1 MLLIQS
7 HTTNPYINI
16 ATEEYLLKSISEPV
30 FFIYRNAPSIIIG
43 KHQNALAEINY
54 DFITKQNIPVIRRLS
69 GGGTVFHD
77 LGNINFCFIQTGPEG
92 RLIDFK
98 RYTQPIIDLLNQYG
112 LKASLGQKNELLVH
126 GLKFSGNAEHVFRN
140 RVMHH
145 GTILFLADLWQLE
158 ESIRVTSGRFID
170 KAVASNRSRVT
181 NIGPLLSPPV
191 SIEDFCEHLMTF
203 VAEQNLSNANYE
215 LTDVDNQ
222 SINQLVEEK
231 YHTWEWNFGYSPN
244 YQLDHWVLL
253 RGKNRRVIV
262 SVEKGL
268 ITKVEIEQQPELS
281 TQLTQLFNQCLH
293 RQTELV
299 QKINHPKN
307 INISISAED
316 ILTLFF

>member
-7 HTTNPYINI
+7 HTTNPYTNI
-16 ATEEYLLKSISEPV
+16 ATEEYLLKSMSEPV

-54 DFITKQNIPVIRRLS
+54 DFITNHNIPVIRRLS

-77 LGNINFCFIQTGPEG
+77 LGNINFCFLQNGPEG

-112 LKASLGQKNELLVH
+112 LEAYLGQKNELLVQ

-145 GTILFLADLWQLE
+145 GTILFLSDLSQLE

-191 SIEDFCEHLMTF
+191 SIEGFCQHLMTF
-203 VAEQNLSNANYE
+203 VAEQNNSNTKLE
-215 LTDVDNQ
+215 LTAIDNEA
-222 SINQLVEEK
+222 INRLVEEK

-244 YQLDHWVLL
+244 YQLDHQVVLQ
-253 RGKNRRVIV
+253 GANRRVIV

-268 ITKVEIEQQPELS
+268 ITKVEIEHQPELS
-281 TQLTQLFNQCLH
+281 TQLTHLFDKCPH
-293 RQTELV
+293 RHTELV
-299 QKINHPKN
+299 QKINDPE
-307 INISISAED
+307 NISFSSED
-316 ILTLFF
+316 LLSLFF